1 MVRHSSGDLRTAFR
15 MLQRNPG
22 TSTLIVATLA
32 LAIGASTI
40 GFAFADL
47 ALFRGLPVDDN
58 AKVVSIFAS
67 DTHGTTFRGRVS
79 GPDLLDYRARTTTL
93 EQLSGLR
100 EGRAA
105 LIRNGQ
111 SHTLTISYATANVFA
126 AMGQSSLV
134 GRVFREGDDAAGAV
148 PVAVLSH
155 HYWRDEMGSRADA
168 IGKTLQ
174 IGREIVTVVGVLKP
188 DMEFGNLAEVDLWL
202 PQQLNPA
209 GPRDVRNLRF
219 IGRLREG
226 VTFEQAAA
234 ELAAIGDALA
244 NEYPLTNGGWKI
256 RLIPI
261 REITGGDGFW
271 VVIFLFLFSVGLL
284 IAIATANVSN
294 LIMVRAASR
303 ARELAVRT
311 AMGAKSGRLLRQF
324 LVEGFV
330 LAALGALLSVPV
342 AWTGLQLIASISDEL
357 VFQQIVI
364 DEHELAFVAM
374 LALVCPFVFSLASAR
389 LIVRPDLREVLA
401 TQGGRGSTAKM
412 RGRGAL
418 VVAQVALAVILLT
431 ASSLAMKSIRAAFD
445 QPLGMRIDRLL
456 IFAMDFNDA
465 VYPDVTSARAAA
477 TATRDALAAAAGVSS
492 VTAVNALPVLGDF
505 GMIAITVDDR
515 AAAPGEP
522 TPMAVVTG
530 ARADA
535 AAALGVDLRGGRWWI
550 EGSANEAVIS
560 QTTAMRY
567 FDGVDR
573 AIGRHFSIQS
583 RETRNVY
590 QVVGVSTDVAN
601 TDRMSLAP
609 ARVWI
614 PMLPETRRMTFIV
627 EGQDPGALT
636 SGVRSVAASIAPAI
650 PIENLQRFTEAMQR
664 AESSDYV
671 IIATLGGFS
680 LVALLLA
687 TAGLFGVVS
696 YSVSQRTAEFG
707 TRMALGAHAWDV
719 IRLVAQQSLGL
730 VAIGLALGLA
740 GGVGVGFMMGSLLF
754 GTSPADPLTL
764 AGVSTMLVAVSL
776 AATAF
781 PAWRAS
787 RIDPVVALRAE

>member
-1 MVRHSSGDLRTAFR
+1 MWFDIRADLRTAFR
-15 MLQRNPG
+15 MLQRTPG
-22 TSTLIVATLA
+22 TSLLIVATLA
-32 LAIGASTI
+32 LAIGAATI

-58 AKVVSIFAS
+58 AKVVTIFAS
-67 DTHGTTFRGRVS
+67 DTHGSTFRGRTS
-79 GPDLLDYRARTTTL
+79 APDLLDYRARATTV
-93 EQLSGLR
+93 EQLSAMR

-111 SHTLTISYATANVFA
+111 SQTLTVTYATANLFA
-126 AMGQSSLV
+126 AMGQTPLV
-134 GRVFREGDDAAGAV
+134 GRVFREGEDVAGAA

-155 HYWRDEMGSRADA
+155 HYWRDEMNSRADA
-168 IGKTLQ
+168 IGTTLQ

-188 DMEFGNLAEVDLWL
+188 DMEFGNLAEIDLWL
-202 PQQLNPA
+202 PQQLNPD

-219 IGRLREG
+219 MGRLREG
-226 VTFEQAAA
+226 VTFDQAAA
-234 ELAAIGDALA
+234 EMAAIGDALA
-244 NEYPLTNGGWKI
+244 SEYPLTNAAWKI
-256 RLIPI
+256 RLVPI
-261 REITGGDGFW
+261 RDITGGDGFW
-271 VVIFLFLFSVGLL
+271 VVIALFLFSIALL

-294 LIMVRAASR
+294 LIMVRAAAR

-330 LAALGALLSVPV
+330 LAALGALLSVPT
-342 AWTGLQLIASISDEL
+342 AWTGLRLIASISDEQ

-374 LALVCPFVFSLASAR
+374 LALICPVVFSLASAR

-418 VVAQVALAVILLT
+418 VVAQVALAVIMLT

-445 QPLGMRIDRLL
+445 QPLGMSIDRLL
-456 IFAMDFNDA
+456 IFAMEFNDA
-465 VYPDVTSARAAA
+465 VYPDAPSAHAAA
-477 TATRDALAAAAGVSS
+477 TATRDALAAVAGVTR

-505 GMIAITVDDR
+505 GMIGITVDDR

-535 AAALGVDLRGGRWWI
+535 APALGVGLRGGRWWI

-583 RETRNVY
+583 RETRNLY
-590 QVVGVSTDVAN
+590 QVVGVSTDIAN
-601 TDRMSLAP
+601 TDRTSMAP

-614 PMLPETRRMTFIV
+614 PMLPETRRMTFII
-627 EGQDPGALT
+627 EGEDPGALT
-636 SGVRSVAASIAPAI
+636 SGVRRVAASIAPAI

-671 IIATLGGFS
+671 IIATLGGFA

-707 TRMALGAHAWDV
+707 TRMALGAHASDV
-719 IRLVAQQSLGL
+719 IRLVVRQSLGL
-730 VAIGLALGLA
+730 VAIGLVVGLA
-740 GGVGVGFMMGSLLF
+740 VGVGVGFMMGSLLF
-754 GTSPADPLTL
+754 GTSPADPATL
-764 AGVSTMLVAVSL
+764 AGVAGLLVLVSL
-776 AATAF
+776 IATAL

-787 RIDPVVALRAE
+787 RIDPVIALRTE